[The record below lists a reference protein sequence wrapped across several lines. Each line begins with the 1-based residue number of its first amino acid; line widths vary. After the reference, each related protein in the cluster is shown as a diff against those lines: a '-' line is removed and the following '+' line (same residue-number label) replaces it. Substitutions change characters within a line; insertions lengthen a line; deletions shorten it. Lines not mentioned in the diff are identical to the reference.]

1 MHKYPKINYIG
12 NKEKICNWIVDS
24 LPKENGIVL
33 DLFSGGSSVSYALKN
48 KGYIV
53 YSNDVLYANYVISK
67 ALIENKNETLLEQ
80 VFDIKISEEEIENT
94 YNDISFL
101 VNNLYYDYEVKELS
115 KLMCI
120 SKKIDGYQKFLFLS
134 LLRRAMIRK
143 LPYSRMNVPW
153 EQIKKLRDEE
163 YSYQKYGRKRA
174 YHNFSFEKH
183 MKDNI
188 KNFNNAIFDNN
199 KDNKSFCE
207 DALDVL
213 KKVDKIDIIY
223 MDPPY
228 PSTMNNYDSFYGLFD
243 RMFGFSFNSHLDLTN
258 KKTFIENITK
268 ILDIAKT
275 KTEFIVFS
283 INNKSKTINE
293 DLYIFL
299 CLYSSAEK
307 IGISHNYQVTG
318 TNNKGSN
325 REFLY
330 ILKIS

>member
-1 MHKYPKINYIG
+1 
-12 NKEKICNWIVDS
+12 
-24 LPKENGIVL
+24 
-33 DLFSGGSSVSYALKN
+33 
-48 KGYIV
+48 
-53 YSNDVLYANYVISK
+53 
-67 ALIENKNETLLEQ
+67 
-80 VFDIKISEEEIENT
+80 
-94 YNDISFL
+94 
-101 VNNLYYDYEVKELS
+101 
-115 KLMCI
+115 
-120 SKKIDGYQKFLFLS
+120 
-134 LLRRAMIRK
+134 
-143 LPYSRMNVPW
+143 MNVPW

-243 RMFGFSFNSHLDLTN
+243 RMFGFSFDSHLDLTN

-283 INNKSKTINE
+283 INNKSQYIN
-293 DLYIFL
+293 DNLYNLL
-299 CLYSSAEK
+299 CLYGIVEK
-307 IGISHNYQVTG
+307 IEISHNYQVTG
-318 TNNKGSN
+318 TDNKESN
-325 REFLY
+325 KEFLY
-330 ILKIS
+330 ILKIL